1 VPRYHVHGERVV
13 AEEADDVVTPFL
25 HLNAHLDQAPGRQ
38 MDTMLWI
45 HRVRLDQPFF
55 LRRRL
60 LIAIIHTPISAMLLS
75 YVYMMFYCIVRLWS
89 DNLYIK
95 AIYDFDLLEKVK
107 EESVNG
113 VLISLT

>member
-1 VPRYHVHGERVV
+1 
-13 AEEADDVVTPFL
+13 
-25 HLNAHLDQAPGRQ
+25 
-38 MDTMLWI
+38 
-45 HRVRLDQPFF
+45 
-55 LRRRL
+55 
-60 LIAIIHTPISAMLLS
+60 
-75 YVYMMFYCIVRLWS
+75 MMFYCIVRLWS